1 MPPRPV
7 AILRFAVLW
16 LPCLAVAVGGSA
28 AEPRALVGPGAC
40 TSSGCH
46 AAPVEGHDAWQSAY
60 TVWSTRDPHARAQ
73 RVLHEPLATRI
84 VAALASRDPGLA
96 ATPAP
101 ENKAC
106 VGCHATA
113 RDALAAAGVSCE
125 SCHGAAGDWLV
136 AHTLPGWKTAGN
148 TLGMVDL
155 ADPTTCAARCAGC
168 HVGGPPTADGAV
180 REVSHDL
187 IAAGHPRLAF
197 ELRSSKA
204 SEPPHW
210 RSRLVAAGDGRA
222 VVDPVDEWALGRL
235 ATLRAYLEQT
245 LAQSEAACGLHGP
258 AGADAPIARVWPEF
272 TAFDCYGCHR
282 PAVAALDGRGVGRDT
297 TPASRGAPRLEPLQ
311 WALSDVFLPREAAGR
326 LTTFR
331 IGLEAAWW
339 SPPPPASVRDALDVI
354 EAARPRVCGDLA
366 RVDNA
371 VLARGIVSS
380 VDPTIWDEAAAA
392 LAALEAVRD
401 RLIARGGDRQTVA
414 TVTERLRDLR
424 RRLEFPGVAD
434 GPRFDSP
441 RGHDAAAVS
450 EALRAAAEAVAG
462 GDR

>member
-1 MPPRPV
+1 MPPRDDFTC
-7 AILRFAVLW
+7 RFAAAW
-16 LPCLAVAVGGSA
+16 LLCLATAVGGRA

-46 AAPVEGHDAWQSAY
+46 AAPVEGHAAWQSAY
-60 TVWSTRDPHARAQ
+60 TVWSTRDPHARAE
-73 RVLHEPLATRI
+73 RVLHEPLAARI
-84 VAALASRDPGLA
+84 VAALARRDPALA

-101 ENKAC
+101 ENRAC

-113 RDALAAAGVSCE
+113 RDSLAAAGVSCE

-210 RSRLVAAGDGRA
+210 RSRLLAAGDGRA
-222 VVDPVDEWALGRL
+222 AVDPVDEWALGRI
-235 ATLRAYLEQT
+235 ATLQAYLEQT
-245 LAQSEAACGLHGP
+245 LAQSEAARGLHGP
-258 AGADAPIARVWPEF
+258 AGVEAPVARVWPEF

-282 PAVAALDGRGVGRDT
+282 PAVAALDAGGAGRDT
-297 TPASRGAPRLEPLQ
+297 ARASRGVPRLEPLQ
-311 WALSDVFLPREAAGR
+311 WALTDVFLPGEEAGR

-331 IGLEAAWW
+331 GVVEAAWW
-339 SPPPPASVRDALDVI
+339 SPPPPAAVRDALAALD
-354 EAARPRVCGDLA
+354 AARPRVCGELAGTANATLA
-366 RVDNA
+366 R
-371 VLARGIVSS
+371 RIVSS
-380 VDPTIWDEAAAA
+380 VDPAHWDEAAAA

-401 RLIARGGDRQTVA
+401 RLIARGVDGPTVTTA
-414 TVTERLRDLR
+414 TERLRDLR

-441 RGHDAAAVS
+441 RGHDAAAVAD
-450 EALRAAAEAVAG
+450 ALRAAAAVMDAA
-462 GDR
+462 R